1 MEHHK
6 YSDRRSSHVGSA
18 IAAVGDTSG
27 AMERKKTMTNLA
39 ALSCSITMMCMLF
52 SAWGSY
58 ITLHKCMQVVVTVVH
73 ITF

>member
-27 AMERKKTMTNLA
+27 AMERKKTI
-39 ALSCSITMMCMLF
+39 SIRIQVIPGFCN
-52 SAWGSY
+52 
-58 ITLHKCMQVVVTVVH
+58 ITPWSSKSLEM
-73 ITF
+73 FF